1 MSRAEHI
8 VVVGNGMVGVRFLE
22 RLAAL
27 TPERHK
33 VTVIGGEPVE
43 GYNRVLLSALLAG
56 DVAQADVCLRD
67 RAWYTEQ
74 DIALRTGITATRID
88 TAGSRL
94 ELSTG
99 ESLHYDRLVLATGSS
114 AMRLPLPGSH
124 LEGVVTFRD
133 VADLDRIR
141 AAAAPGRPVAVIGGG
156 LLGIEAAY
164 GLARLGCDV
173 TLVHVMPRLMER
185 QLDGRA
191 AQFLRD
197 ALVRKR
203 IKVLLNAQT
212 ARVLGDGKVEGLEFK
227 DGTRLSADLVV
238 MAVGVRPQSALAA
251 DVLDIG
257 RGIKI
262 DDGMTTSVTNIH
274 AIGECA
280 EHRGQI
286 YGLVEPGYDQADI
299 LARRIAGDVEAR
311 YEGSVLS
318 TNLKISGVGVFSAGA
333 FEGGEGMDS
342 VTFEDR
348 RKCHYRRLVFKGD
361 QLAGAIL
368 IGETGDALWYRDL
381 IRDGADIAASRSSLI
396 FGRAHAERSVREA
409 A

>member
-1 MSRAEHI
+1 MGRAEHI
-8 VVVGNGMVGVRFLE
+8 IVVGNGMVGVRFLE

-27 TPERHK
+27 APDRHK
-33 VTVIGGEPVE
+33 VTVIGSEPVE

-56 DVAQADVCLRD
+56 DVGQADVRLRD
-67 RAWYTEQ
+67 RAWYAAQ
-74 DIALRTGITATRID
+74 DFALRTGVTATRIES
-88 TAGSRL
+88 AASRL

-99 ESLHYDRLVLATGSS
+99 ESLAYDRLVLATGSS
-114 AMRLPLPGSH
+114 AIRLPLPGSH
-124 LEGVVTFRD
+124 LDGVVTFRD

-141 AAAAPGRPVAVIGGG
+141 EAAAPGAPVAVIGGG

-185 QLDGRA
+185 QLDARA

-197 ALVRKR
+197 ALARKR
-203 IKVLLNAQT
+203 IKILLNADT
-212 ARVLGDGKVEGLEFK
+212 ASILGESKVEGLAFK
-227 DGTRLSADLVV
+227 NGTQLKASLVV
-238 MAVGVRPQSALAA
+238 MAVGVRPQSILARE
-251 DVLDIG
+251 VLDTG
-257 RGIKI
+257 RGIKA
-262 DDGMTTSVTNIH
+262 DDGMTTSVANIH

-286 YGLVEPGYDQADI
+286 YGLVEPGYEQADV
-299 LARRIAGDVEAR
+299 LARRIAGEADAA

-318 TNLKISGVGVFSAGA
+318 TNLKISGIGVFSVGA
-333 FEGGEGMDS
+333 FDGGDGMDS

-368 IGETGDALWYRDL
+368 IGETGDALWYRDM
-381 IRDGADIAASRSSLI
+381 IRDGLDISALRPSLI
-396 FGRAHAERSVREA
+396 FGRTHAERSLREA